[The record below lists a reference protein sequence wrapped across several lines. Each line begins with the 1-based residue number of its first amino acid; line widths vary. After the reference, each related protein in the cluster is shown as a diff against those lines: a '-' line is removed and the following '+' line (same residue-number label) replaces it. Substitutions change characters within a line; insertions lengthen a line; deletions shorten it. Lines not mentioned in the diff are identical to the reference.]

1 MPGDLIGSHV
11 WGGDATALQWGK
23 DKNAP
28 PYSSYRAHDS
38 PPQPGIIWLQV
49 STVPRLIQ
57 VENKF
62 LNVGWEQRKRK
73 VVYKGTL
80 ILSLFCHPGKK
91 ITILTCYMQTTLC
104 IKYSVEVNFKQNW
117 LQKPDLVFPFPV

>member
-1 MPGDLIGSHV
+1 MPGDLIGCHV
-11 WGGDATALQWGK
+11 WGGEATSLQWGK
-23 DKNAP
+23 DKNAS
-28 PYSSYRAHDS
+28 PYSSCRAHDS

-62 LNVGWEQRKRK
+62 LNVGREQRKRK

-80 ILSLFCHPGKK
+80 IYHFFVTQGKK
-91 ITILTCYMQTTLC
+91 
-104 IKYSVEVNFKQNW
+104 
-117 LQKPDLVFPFPV
+117 

>member
-1 MPGDLIGSHV
+1 MPGDLIGCHV
-11 WGGDATALQWGK
+11 WVGDAIALQWGK
-23 DKNAP
+23 DKNAS

-38 PPQPGIIWLQV
+38 PPQPGITWLQV
-49 STVPRLIQ
+49 SMVPRLIQ

-80 ILSLFCHPGKK
+80 IYHFIVTQGKK
-91 ITILTCYMQTTLC
+91 
-104 IKYSVEVNFKQNW
+104 
-117 LQKPDLVFPFPV
+117 

>member
-1 MPGDLIGSHV
+1 MPRDLVGCHV
-11 WGGDATALQWGK
+11 WGGDAPALQWGK

-28 PYSSYRAHDS
+28 LYSSYRAQGR
-38 PPQPGIIWLQV
+38 PPQRGILWLQV

-57 VENKF
+57 VENKI

-80 ILSLFCHPGKK
+80 IYHFFVTQEKK
-91 ITILTCYMQTTLC
+91 
-104 IKYSVEVNFKQNW
+104 
-117 LQKPDLVFPFPV
+117 